1 MSFILSA
8 FGFLIIIAKNE
19 TNYLPIVFG
28 FGILISNCLIVPA
41 FSFFFSGILEN
52 STNSMHFYIILPFSP
67 IVLQHNDPS
76 KVNSIENDNYLW
88 CFTSSYPIFHFSGK

>member
-52 STNSMHFYIILPFSP
+52 STNSMHFYTILPFSP
-67 IVLQHNDPS
+67 IILQHNDPS
-76 KVNSIENDNYLW
+76 RVNSIANDNCWWY
-88 CFTSSYPIFHFSGK
+88 FTSSYPIFHFSGK